1 VAAALALGAQGAWVG
16 TAFLASEETGIPAPH
31 QAQILAGASEAFTL
45 SRYASGKQQRGHTSP
60 IKDAW
65 AASGLEPLPFPIQ
78 RLLQEPLLR
87 AARRAGRWDLVPNL
101 AGQVAGM
108 LTERRP
114 ASEILLDLV
123 EEAAAT
129 IEELGTMVRRGG

>member
-1 VAAALALGAQGAWVG
+1 MSCVKCPEPSFRRNQNGTTVPGIVG
-16 TAFLASEETGIPAPH
+16 
-31 QAQILAGASEAFTL
+31 
-45 SRYASGKQQRGHTSP
+45 GHTNP
-60 IKDAW
+60 VKDAW

-87 AARRAGRWDLVPNL
+87 AARKAGRWDLVPNL

-108 LTERRP
+108 ISERRP
-114 ASEILLDLV
+114 AREILLELV

-129 IEELGTMVRRGG
+129 IEELGGTLRRGD